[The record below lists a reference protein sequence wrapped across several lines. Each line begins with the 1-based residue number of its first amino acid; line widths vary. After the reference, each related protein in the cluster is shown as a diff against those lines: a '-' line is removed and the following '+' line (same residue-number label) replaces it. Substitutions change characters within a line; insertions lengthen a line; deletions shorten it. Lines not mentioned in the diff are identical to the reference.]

1 MGLNVL
7 LAALWLVGRGQKP
20 AQQID
25 TVDAHLPTPHEIQ
38 TNVVVRKQFF
48 SWSELESANYG
59 QYIANLRSINCPEQT
74 IRDIIVADVNQL
86 FAKRRS
92 TEALPSTRQWWQSE
106 TDPALLIQ
114 ARRQLQLLEKE
125 RRAMLTELLGPD
137 WDQSMGSGPTVAIRI
152 PLDGPLLGALSEETQ
167 EAVQTIS
174 GRIQR
179 EYETMLKSSG
189 GYPGPAALAS
199 LDEQLIREVTPLLT
213 SAQMEEFMFRYSQ
226 GSRRLR
232 SDLANLPLFNPTPME
247 LRTVFRNAQQVE
259 LQLMGLAGNDP
270 STNAERRIL
279 ENERR
284 IAFQN
289 ALGPAR
295 FKEFERLQDPIYQ
308 QAIEAAQ
315 AAGIASAT
323 DLFYLIDRVGAVDEE
338 QIKQDTNLT
347 PLQQELALR
356 KLQVEQLQVAAE
368 ALGQA
373 PSPEPPAPQ
382 RRYTFQNGDTI
393 AKVSMETG
401 VPVALIIRANPNL
414 PQDRIPPGTQI
425 IIPEWTAPFP

>member
-7 LAALWLVGRGQKP
+7 LAALWLAGRGLKP
-20 AQQID
+20 PQQVD
-25 TVDAHLPTPHEIQ
+25 TVDISLSTPDIQ

-48 SWSELESANYG
+48 SWGELESANYS
-59 QYIANLRSINCPEQT
+59 QYIENLRSINCPEQT
-74 IRDIIVADVNQL
+74 IRDIIIADVNQL
-86 FAKRRS
+86 FTKRRS
-92 TEALPSTRQWWQSE
+92 TEAIPTTRQWWQNE
-106 TDPALLIQ
+106 ADPAQLRQ
-114 ARRQLQLLEKE
+114 ARRQIAALEME
-125 RRAMLTELLGPD
+125 RRALLSELLGPD
-137 WDQSMGSGPTVAIRI
+137 WDHSAASGPTVAIRV
-152 PLDGPLLGALSEETQ
+152 PLDGPLLGALSGEAE

-174 GRIQR
+174 GKIQR
-179 EYETMLKSSG
+179 EYEAILKSSG
-189 GYPGPAALAS
+189 GQPSPAALAG
-199 LDEQLIREVTPLLT
+199 LDQQLIRELTPLLS

-226 GSRRLR
+226 SARRLR

-247 LRTVFRNAQQVE
+247 SRTVFRNAQQVE
-259 LQLMGLAGNDP
+259 LQLMGLTGDDP
-270 STNAERRIL
+270 ATDAERKIL

-295 FKEFERLQDPIYQ
+295 YKEFERLQDPIYQ

-323 DLFYLIDRVGAVDEE
+323 DLFYLIDRLGSQDEE
-338 QIKQDTNLT
+338 RIKQDTSLT

-373 PSPEPPAPQ
+373 PSSEPPPPPRKSYA
-382 RRYTFQNGDTI
+382 FQKGDTI

-401 VPVALIIRANPNL
+401 VPVALILRANPNL
-414 PQDRIPPGTQI
+414 QPERIPPGTQI